1 MACEASREF
10 IRLYGAAGPAL
21 ANVYPV
27 SRSYRLCFSIRGEE
41 IQARTGTEAY
51 KDDCRERSIVALFE
65 GESRKYYPAKTYV
78 TYNVPENLSHLA
90 KKDLDRDVRHF
101 SPVKKASL
109 QARF

>member
-1 MACEASREF
+1 MTAESAALSR
-10 IRLYGAAGPAL
+10 
-21 ANVYPV
+21 
-27 SRSYRLCFSIRGEE
+27 C
-41 IQARTGTEAY
+41 
-51 KDDCRERSIVALFE
+51 
-65 GESRKYYPAKTYV
+65 ESRKYYPAKTYV